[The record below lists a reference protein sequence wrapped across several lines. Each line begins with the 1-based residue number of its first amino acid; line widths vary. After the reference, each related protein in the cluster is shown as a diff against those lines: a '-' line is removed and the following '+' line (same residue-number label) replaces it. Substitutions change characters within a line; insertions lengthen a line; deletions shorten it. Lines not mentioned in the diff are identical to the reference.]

1 MSLCSGICGGLLQ
14 TVLKK
19 KKKKRAQDK
28 FTKLKFYF
36 LKNCYLYKLSDL

>member
-1 MSLCSGICGGLLQ
+1 MSLCSGIYGELLQ
-14 TVLKK
+14 TVLKTN
-19 KKKKRAQDK
+19 KRAQDK